1 VNWNKYNESLVMRGE
16 ILLDFDV
23 IDNWHVEL
31 EKMNEGKKGRKFI
44 YPDSFIKLL
53 GYMKVYFHL
62 PYRQTEGI
70 VRAHASNTLS
80 SIPDYSR
87 ICRRINRLNIKIND
101 DDTDKSNLHDDYFV
115 IAIDATG
122 VKVTN
127 RGEWIRHKWNVKRG
141 YLKIHVA
148 VDIKR
153 KRILSLLVTSEQVHD
168 SKVLQELID
177 DITIKKN
184 KIIDT
189 ALMDGAYDSNNN
201 FQFLSF
207 KGIQPAIKVRK
218 DSRCRKTNHYVR
230 NKTVRSQKNNLQ
242 QWKDSVSYGQR
253 WIAETVFSCMK
264 RMFGEYVTA
273 IRFENMIKEIIL
285 KASLYNWFQT
295 ITIK

>member
-1 VNWNKYNESLVMRGE
+1 VRNWKNYNESLIRRGE
-16 ILLDFDV
+16 VLLDFDV
-23 IDNWHVEL
+23 IDNWDYEL
-31 EKMNEGKKGRKFI
+31 EEMNKDKEGRKFV

-53 GYMKVYFHL
+53 GYMRAYFHL
-62 PYRQTEGI
+62 PYRQTEGV
-70 VRAHASNTLS
+70 VREHAANTLP

-87 ICRRINRLNIKIND
+87 ICRRINKLNITISSD
-101 DDTDKSNLHDDYFV
+101 DESNVHADNFV
-115 IAIDATG
+115 IAIDSTG

-153 KRILSLLVTSEQVHD
+153 KRILSLQVTSEQVHD
-168 SKVLQELID
+168 GKVLPKLVD
-177 DITIKKN
+177 DITIKQN
-184 KIIDT
+184 KIVENAI
-189 ALMDGAYDSNNN
+189 MDGSYDSSKN

-207 KGIQPAIKVRK
+207 KGIKPAIKVRK
-218 DSRCRKTNHYVR
+218 NSRCRKTNHYLR
-230 NKTVRSQKNNLQ
+230 NKTVKMQKNNLQ
-242 QWKDSVSYGQR
+242 EWKDSVSYGQR
-253 WIAETVFSCMK
+253 WIVETVFSCIK

-273 IRFENMIKEIIL
+273 IRFENMMKEIVL